1 MAKTSDDTKLTVLND
16 HYNNTVADF
25 KKLGKSRELN
35 FISILVFL
43 GIMAFQ
49 YVSPSQSQSV
59 LVQAAQKKLEVDA
72 AISINVISSLIWFA
86 LLYVTVR
93 YFQSVINIEKQ
104 YNYTHQL
111 ERELS
116 GYYKGKAFTREGK
129 AYLNNYA
136 IFSDWVHIVYWY
148 IFPLLLHSSNNGK
161 DSWRMDS
168 KKSKHFAGLAQLAHL
183 CRTCSINC
191 SVCLVSVPHQE
202 KHREKRLTLSAV
214 PFLTILLRLPD
225 DSVYHAVYRTL
236 LQLGNLFHPKLAM
249 Y

>member
-1 MAKTSDDTKLTVLND
+1 MAKPSDDTKLTVLND

-148 IFPLLLHSSNNGK
+148 IFPLLFIAAITVKIVGEWTAKNQNTLQVWLNSLIY
-161 DSWRMDS
+161 
-168 KKSKHFAGLAQLAHL
+168 AA
-183 CRTCSINC
+183 
-191 SVCLVSVPHQE
+191 LVVSTV
-202 KHREKRLTLSAV
+202 LYVWSL
-214 PFLTILLRLPD
+214 
-225 DSVYHAVYRTL
+225 YRTKK
-236 LQLGNLFHPKLAM
+236 NTEKNV
-249 Y
+249 